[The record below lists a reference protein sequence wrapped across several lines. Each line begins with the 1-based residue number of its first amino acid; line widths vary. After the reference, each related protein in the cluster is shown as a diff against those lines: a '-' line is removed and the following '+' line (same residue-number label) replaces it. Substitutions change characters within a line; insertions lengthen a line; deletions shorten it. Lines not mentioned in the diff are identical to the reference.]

1 MNKYYIAYGYQFLR
15 SMQFSYVVLT
25 FNKQLTEKNLEEI
38 KEEIVKECYENFE
51 ITVKKDD
58 VVIMGAIKLDE

>member
-25 FNKQLTEKNLEEI
+25 FNKQITEKNLEEI
-38 KEEIVKECYENFE
+38 KEKIVEECYEKFE
-51 ITVKKDD
+51 ITIKTDD
-58 VVIMGAIKLDE
+58 VIILGMVKLDE